1 MAGLHHEEGVGFL
14 SNDLQTRDKQ
24 NQDVESSEQ
33 YAINAIGDRALQ
45 SAEFVLKEGK
55 RALEDAAPREVQ
67 FQPPRRKKTAK
78 KRQKVGKNREESR
91 NYSTQNE
98 PSTQDLNQESFR
110 RADEEKLALK
120 SSISPRPILT
130 VRNDS
135 RLISN
140 SEKPRKADSRFESR
154 QDKNGVS
161 HVVHQQVYVNDQPRE
176 TDKISR
182 TLNPLHTPKD
192 CAASN
197 NEVHTDVDTQRLG
210 DPHIQPHLEDETQV
224 VEQPENSDDIVP
236 ISAEQEPYSTDLPAL
251 NNQPVFSGTTTKAQR
266 TRPKKEVRRSTSQAE
281 NSSGYAEIAI
291 EPETTSYPEA
301 ESGLHRK
308 ATSQTLRTYT
318 DHPLNTWQNDTFSS
332 GLKNEGAALNIH
344 SESGVAMQSLQT
356 AGRSAGSAGASAAAN
371 AAAPGV
377 GAAIQATEKAVT
389 KVKETVESIAAS
401 ASRSSSSW
409 GALAALF
416 LMPLLIIVAIAG
428 AFRGG
433 GSARNTNLSADV
445 IALMPQIS
453 AACQANGI
461 PEYTPLVAAVIMQES
476 GGRVAD
482 VGGDVMQCAEGMGL
496 PVGTPVSVEDSIN
509 FGTGII
515 ARNLREAGAAGP
527 TDIPRISLALQ
538 GYNFGNGYIS
548 WALARGGYSKEN
560 AREFSEWQAGL
571 HGWSGY
577 GDIDYVDHV
586 LRYYQVS
593 VGGMGDTSA
602 IADGRFAYPF
612 PGRPWDTYPGHNGID
627 ISFAN
632 CYGEPVYAVAAGTVR
647 YTQDGWTPAHGVGG
661 MWSFGNSVFIEHGDG
676 WISAYGH
683 LSALAVASGETV
695 TQGQL
700 IGYIGSTGNSTGPH
714 LHLALYHNGDAGIGG
729 QNFAELAWPQL
740 RE

>member
-1 MAGLHHEEGVGFL
+1 MNG
-14 SNDLQTRDKQ
+14 DLQTRDKQ
-24 NQDVESSEQ
+24 
-33 YAINAIGDRALQ
+33 YAVNVIGDKVLQ
-45 SAEFVLKEGK
+45 SADYVAKESK
-55 RALEDAAPREVQ
+55 RALEKAMGRRTIVPKSSNSRVSTSKRAYQPVSAQPNTERQEEYAPEYASPPENGEIVHTWVNPAAQYEEEKQEPVVHADTVYDNAPAPSQEQGGNAVKRAASHKSE
-67 FQPPRRKKTAK
+67 AK
-78 KRQKVGKNREESR
+78 PSNATKN
-91 NYSTQNE
+91 YT
-98 PSTQDLNQESFR
+98 PSNPKDSPHM
-110 RADEEKLALK
+110 RADDNSL
-120 SSISPRPILT
+120 
-130 VRNDS
+130 
-135 RLISN
+135 RL
-140 SEKPRKADSRFESR
+140 
-154 QDKNGVS
+154 
-161 HVVHQQVYVNDQPRE
+161 
-176 TDKISR
+176 
-182 TLNPLHTPKD
+182 
-192 CAASN
+192 
-197 NEVHTDVDTQRLG
+197 NEGH
-210 DPHIQPHLEDETQV
+210 
-224 VEQPENSDDIVP
+224 
-236 ISAEQEPYSTDLPAL
+236 
-251 NNQPVFSGTTTKAQR
+251 
-266 TRPKKEVRRSTSQAE
+266 
-281 NSSGYAEIAI
+281 AI
-291 EPETTSYPEA
+291 
-301 ESGLHRK
+301 
-308 ATSQTLRTYT
+308 
-318 DHPLNTWQNDTFSS
+318 NTWQNSPVTNS
-332 GLKNEGAALNIH
+332 LQNQGAAIH
-344 SESGVAMQSLQT
+344 TAEASGATVQT
-356 AGRSAGSAGASAAAN
+356 FQAVGQTAGSAGASTAAN

-389 KVKETVESIAAS
+389 KIKETVENIAAS

-416 LMPLLIIVAIAG
+416 LMPLLIIAAIGG

-433 GSARNTNLSADV
+433 GSAKNVGLSADV

-453 AACQANGI
+453 AACQTHGI
-461 PEYTPLVAAVIMQES
+461 PEYAPLVAAVIMQES

-496 PVGTPVSVEDSIN
+496 PVGTPVSVEESIN

-548 WALARGGYSKEN
+548 ARGGYSKEN
-560 AREFSEWQAGL
+560 AREFSEMQAAA

-593 VGGMGDTSA
+593 VGGMGEASA
-602 IADGRFAYPF
+602 IADGRFAYPL
-612 PGRPWDTYPGHNGID
+612 PGHPWDTYSGHNGID

-647 YTQDGWTPAHGVGG
+647 Y
-661 MWSFGNSVFIEHGDG
+661 GDG

-729 QNFAELAWPQL
+729 QNFAELAWPQH
-740 RE
+740 RK